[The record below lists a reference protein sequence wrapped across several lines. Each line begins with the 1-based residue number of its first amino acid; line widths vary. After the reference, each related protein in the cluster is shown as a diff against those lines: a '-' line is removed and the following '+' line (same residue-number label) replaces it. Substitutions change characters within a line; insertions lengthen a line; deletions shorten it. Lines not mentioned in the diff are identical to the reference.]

1 LNTITHRQRLETCL
15 SGEKPDRSPVA
26 LWRHFQVDDQ
36 HPGRLAAA
44 VLNFQ
49 KTYDFDL
56 VKVTP
61 ASCDCIKEWGSQ
73 DEWRGAI
80 EGTRDYTFS
89 VIQNPEDWAKLEQ
102 LDPAKGHLGQ
112 QLECLSL
119 LVKELGP
126 ETPII
131 QTIFSPLS
139 QAKNLVGKE
148 ALFVHLHRNPEAV
161 HEGLKVI
168 AETTQRYVEA
178 CLKTGVDGIFYAIQH
193 AQYGLLSESEFDEF
207 CTPYDLQV
215 LDVAKAGWLNML
227 HVHGQ
232 DVMFD
237 KVVDFP
243 VQIINWHDR
252 ETEPSLGEGKKR
264 FSGVVCGGLRRNES
278 VLLGTPEDV
287 HAEAQDAIEATDGTR
302 FILGTGCVTMT
313 VSPHGNILA
322 ARQSVEL

>member
-1 LNTITHRQRLETCL
+1 MNTITHHQRLETCL

-61 ASCDCIKEWGSQ
+61 ASSYCIKDLGSQ

>member
-1 LNTITHRQRLETCL
+1 MNTITHRQRLETCL

-61 ASCDCIKEWGSQ
+61 ASSYCIKDWGSQ

>member
-61 ASCDCIKEWGSQ
+61 ASSYCIKDWGSQ

>member
-1 LNTITHRQRLETCL
+1 MKTITHRQRLETCL
-15 SGEKPDRSPVA
+15 SGEKPDHTPVS

-44 VLNFQ
+44 IVNFQ
-49 KTYDFDL
+49 QTYDFDL

-61 ASCDCIKEWGSQ
+61 ASSYCIKGWGSK
-73 DEWRGAI
+73 DEWRGGV
-80 EGTRDYTFS
+80 EGTREYTQR
-89 VIQNPEDWAKLEQ
+89 VIQNPEDWTRLEQ
-102 LDPAKGHLGQ
+102 LNPAKGSLGQ

-148 ALFVHLHRNPEAV
+148 ELFVHLRRNPDEV
-161 HEGLKVI
+161 HAGLKII
-168 AETTQRYVEA
+168 AETTQRYIEA

-207 CTPYDLQV
+207 CTAYDLPV
-215 LDVAKAGWLNML
+215 LEIAKGGWLNML

-252 ETEPSLGEGKKR
+252 ETEPSLAEAKKR
-264 FSGVVCGGLRRNES
+264 YDGVLCGGLRRNES
-278 VLLGTPEDV
+278 VLLGTPEDIQ
-287 HAEAQDAIEATDGTR
+287 AEALDAIRATDGTR

-313 VSPHGNILA
+313 VSPHGNLLA